1 MRRAMAIITICFL
14 SAGLAWSGQLDGDLS
29 ITEYFAS
36 NQIVAKEFFNAEN
49 VVDDIKEPPLS
60 GDIYEF
66 DAKST
71 KKAFFYSMLVPGAGQ
86 YYAGSRIKP
95 FVYLAA
101 EAIIWS
107 GYFSFKNKGNDQRTR
122 YQDYADQHYVWED
135 FMGWWDG
142 LSQAQQD
149 SFSHRLPWD
158 DYNNQVIK
166 DHEYYENI
174 GKYDQF
180 QIGWF
185 DIPIEAYPPPY
196 GDSVYFE
203 GTSREIYVQM
213 RKKAND
219 YFQNANT
226 MIMLSLGNRIIS
238 AFEAA
243 LTAKKFNKGKKRF
256 AFRIKTKKF
265 GEAEVPMLTWNYTF

>member
-14 SAGLAWSGQLDGDLS
+14 SAGLAWSGQLDSDLS
-29 ITEYFAS
+29 VTDYFAS
-36 NQIVAKEFFNAEN
+36 NQIVAKDFFNAEN
-49 VVDDIKEPPLS
+49 VVDDIQEPPLI

-101 EAIIWS
+101 EALIWT
-107 GYFSFKNKGNDQRTR
+107 GYFSFQSSGNDQRTR
-122 YQDYADQHYVWED
+122 YQDYADDHYVWED
-135 FMGWWDG
+135 FMQWWNG
-142 LSQAQQD
+142 LSQAAQD

-158 DYNNQVIK
+158 EYNNQVIL

-180 QIGWF
+180 QMGWD
-185 DIPIEAYPPPY
+185 DISNDALPPPY
-196 GDSVYFE
+196 GDAVFE
-203 GTSREIYVQM
+203 CTNRETYVLM

-243 LTAKKFNKGKKRF
+243 LTAKKYNKGKKRF
-256 AFRIKTKKF
+256 AFKMETKKF
-265 GEAEVPMLTWNYTF
+265 GEAQVPILTWNYQF